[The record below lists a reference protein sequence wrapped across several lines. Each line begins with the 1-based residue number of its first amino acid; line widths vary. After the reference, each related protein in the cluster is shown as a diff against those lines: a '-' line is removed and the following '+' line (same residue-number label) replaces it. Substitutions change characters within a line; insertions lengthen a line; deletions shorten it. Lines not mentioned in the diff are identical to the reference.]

1 MSKGIFQIRP
11 AGRHILTI
19 GRDLIQDPYA
29 AVVELVK
36 NAYDADATHVKISF
50 KNQGSMLQ
58 VQVTDNGHGMTEE
71 IITNKWMVPSTDDK
85 KIRKTSPKGR
95 IMQGRKGIGRYA
107 ASILGNEL
115 LLETVSEISRQK
127 TTLLVNWHDFEAAKY
142 LSDVD
147 ILIETTDTNEPHGT
161 RILITGERDFLEEWT
176 EKQFLNLKRE
186 LKKLMT
192 PLQCTETINKP
203 DFVILLDISGFDSMD
218 TVNEQI
224 EPFPLLALFD
234 YKISGTI
241 QEDGTGNLNYEIQKV
256 KNAESEL
263 IKFDYK
269 NPTKCGKVSFDIRV
283 FDRESESIEKL
294 IKRGLKD
301 DSGNYIGK
309 LDARRLLNEN
319 NGIGVYRN
327 GFRIRPLGDPDFD
340 WLELNKERVQNP
352 SKRIGSDQ
360 VIGFVNIENEDRS
373 GLIEKS
379 ARDGLKENTA
389 YEALRDLTKA
399 VISQLEERRYIY
411 RSKAGISRKTL
422 KIEKEFEKLFSFD
435 ILKKSIQ
442 GFLKQ
447 GKVNPAIS
455 NAIINAID
463 EKEKEQN
470 SVSQSLRDT
479 IAIYQGQATMGKI
492 VNVVIHEGR
501 KPLSFFKN
509 QIPLFKLYF
518 DKYINGNENVL
529 PELYNKIDKI
539 TENADFL
546 QSIFKRI
553 DPLSS
558 VKRGE
563 KKNINILSEIKSCFV
578 VFKSELNNISW
589 SVNSSVKNDIVNF
602 LCWKQDIYSI
612 FTNLIEN
619 SIFWINEKKCLQRKI
634 SVFIKVLNNEIEYI
648 DYKDTGPGIEKHLI
662 ESEVIFDPEF
672 TTKTTGTGT
681 GLGLSIAG
689 EAARRCN
696 FELKAFYSETG
707 AYFRLDK
714 KEKR

>member
-1 MSKGIFQIRP
+1 MSKGVFHIRP

-50 KNQGSMLQ
+50 KNQDPMLQ
-58 VQVTDNGHGMTEE
+58 VQVVDDGHGMTEE
-71 IITNKWMVPSTDDK
+71 IVTNKWMVPSTDDK

-107 ASILGNEL
+107 ASILGDEL
-115 LLETVSEISRQK
+115 LLETISETTHQK
-127 TTLLVNWHDFEAAKY
+127 TTLLVNWCDFENAEY

-147 ILIETTDTNEPHGT
+147 ILIETSGTNEPHGT
-161 RILITGERDFLEEWT
+161 KILITGEREFLEEWT

-192 PLQCTETINKP
+192 PLQSTKIINNPK
-203 DFVILLDISGFDSMD
+203 FNIFLDISGFGSID
-218 TVNEQI
+218 TVNEKI
-224 EPFPLLALFD
+224 EPFPLIDLFD
-234 YKISGTI
+234 YKITGTVK
-241 QEDGTGNLNYEIQKV
+241 EDGTGKLEYEIQKI
-256 KNAESEL
+256 KNAESEH
-263 IKFDYK
+263 ISFNYK
-269 NPTKCGKVSFDIRV
+269 HPTKCGKVSFDIRV
-283 FDRESESIEKL
+283 FDRESEAIEEM
-294 IKRGLKD
+294 INRGLKD

-309 LDARRLLNEN
+309 LDAKHLLNEN

-389 YEALRDLTKA
+389 YVALRDLTKA

-422 KIEKEFEKLFSFD
+422 KVEKEFEKLFSFD
-435 ILKKSIQ
+435 ILRKSIQ

-470 SVSQSLRDT
+470 SVAQSLRDT

-509 QIPLFKLYF
+509 QIPLLKFYF
-518 DKYINGNENVL
+518 DEYIKGKEDAL
-529 PELYNKIDKI
+529 PEIYNKIDKI
-539 TENADFL
+539 TENANFL

-578 VFKSELNNISW
+578 VFASELNDISW
-589 SVNSSVKNDIVNF
+589 SVDSSVKDDVINI

-619 SIFWINEKKCLQRKI
+619 SIFWMNEKKILQKRI
-634 SVFIKVLNNEIEYI
+634 SVFIEVQNNEIEYI
-648 DYKDTGPGIEKHLI
+648 EYKDTGPGIEKHLI